1 MSSGVKMFSASGSLD
16 YSSTDATWNQVDF
29 FSVAAYGSTTKTY
42 PVLSGRTVLTLQV
55 QINAPPLTRKA
66 ISHTITVGRSGFSS
80 VGNTGVS
87 VSGGSEDAYIL
98 VLMK

>member
-1 MSSGVKMFSASGSLD
+1 LSSGVKMFSAAGDLD

-29 FSVAAYGSTTKTY
+29 FSVAANGSTTKTY

-66 ISHTITVGRSGFSS
+66 TSHTISASGTS
-80 VGNTGVS
+80 VS
-87 VSGGSEDAYIL
+87 VSGGSEAAYIL

>member
-1 MSSGVKMFSASGSLD
+1 MSSGVKMFSAAGDLD

-29 FSVAAYGSTTKTY
+29 FAVSANGSVTNTY
-42 PVLSGRTVLTLQV
+42 PILSGRSVLTLQV

-66 ISHTITVGRSGFSS
+66 TSHTIAVSGTS
-80 VGNTGVS
+80 VS